1 VLAAISLDRMA
12 GGLERNISRLA
23 NFLAE
28 RGADVHLVTFDWET
42 ATSFYEI
49 DHRVKWHKVANSPP
63 HAPISFG
70 NRLRLIL
77 NMRRILKETGASAI
91 VCFHHGILFRFLM
104 ASLFYGIRVVSSERN
119 SLTIYDHVRISKWN
133 LNFIMMFLV
142 DKITVQFPSYIQDYP
157 LLLRKKAVA
166 IPNPVLPADDIAR
179 PPIPGDNGRFR
190 LLSVG
195 RLCNQKNYA
204 SLITAFA
211 NLAPRF
217 PEWDLA
223 IVGNGEISAEL
234 GGMAAD
240 LGLQDRVHLPGA
252 VTDVSQWYSTSHLFC
267 LPSRWEGFPNA
278 LAEALAHGLPSVG
291 YAGCAGVRDLIIDG
305 KNGLLADGNGDAVN
319 LEQALA
325 TLMGNAEIRAIMGT
339 ASVEGVKQYH
349 PDNVFSLWETMLSE
363 VTGS

>member
-1 VLAAISLDRMA
+1 MAAISLDRMA
-12 GGLERNISRLA
+12 GGLERNIARLA

-28 RGADVHLVTFDWET
+28 SGADVHLVTFDWET

-49 DHRVKWHKVANSPP
+49 DPRVKWHKVANSPP

-77 NMRRILKETGASAI
+77 NMRRILKEIGALAI

-104 ASLFYGIRVVSSERN
+104 ASLFCGIKIVSSERN
-119 SLTIYDHVRISKWN
+119 SLTIYDHVKISKWN
-133 LNFIMMFLV
+133 LNFLMMFLA
-142 DKITVQFPSYIQDYP
+142 DRITVQFPSYIKDYP
-157 LLLRKKAVA
+157 VLLRKKAVA
-166 IPNPVLPADDIAR
+166 IPNPVPPEGDIAR
-179 PPIPGDNGRFR
+179 PSIAGDSGRFR

-204 SLITAFA
+204 SLIAAFD

-223 IVGNGEISAEL
+223 LVGNGEISAEL
-234 GGMAAD
+234 ESTVAD
-240 LGLQDRVHLPGA
+240 MGLRDRVHLPGA
-252 VTDVSQWYSTSHLFC
+252 VTDVSQWYTTSHLFC

-278 LAEALAHGLPSVG
+278 LAEALAHGLPAVG
-291 YAGCAGVRDLIIDG
+291 YAGCAGVRDLIVDG
-305 KNGLLADGNGDAVN
+305 KNGLLANGNGDTVN
-319 LEQALA
+319 LEEALA
-325 TLMGNAEIRAIMGT
+325 ILMGNAEMRAVMGT